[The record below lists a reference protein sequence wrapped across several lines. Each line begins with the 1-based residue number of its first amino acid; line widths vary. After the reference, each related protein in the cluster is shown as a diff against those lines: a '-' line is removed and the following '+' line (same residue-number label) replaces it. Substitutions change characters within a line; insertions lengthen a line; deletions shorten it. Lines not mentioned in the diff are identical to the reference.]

1 MSLPP
6 TLARLIALAVAATIF
21 LGGMALVSIFVAAPF
36 SEWIG
41 EQTRGWPAW
50 ATIGSGIAFIVIG
63 QFVARRLIARDQ
75 RKADRATR

>member
-1 MSLPP
+1 MFSPP
-6 TLARLIALAVAATIF
+6 IARAIAFVVAATIF
-21 LGGMALVSIFVAAPF
+21 LGGMWLVAIFVAAPF

-50 ATIGSGIAFIVIG
+50 ATLGTGIMFIAACYSLG
-63 QFVARRLIARDQ
+63 FYFHRRDQ